1 MRIVFAGTPPFAA
14 AALNALADAGHEIV
28 LVMTQPDRPAGRG
41 MKLTPSAVK
50 QAALARGLPLYQP
63 ASLKTPES
71 QAELRAADA
80 DVMVVAAYG
89 LILPQAVLDMP
100 RYGCLNIHASLL
112 PRWRG
117 AAPIQRAILAGDAET
132 GITIM
137 QMDAGLDTGAMLAK
151 TTMPIRD
158 IDTAASLH
166 DALAEA
172 GARAIVAALGNYAAL
187 APDAQDGAQATYAA
201 KLSKEEARLDWSRS
215 ALELERA
222 VRAFNP
228 APGAWTLLDGAP
240 LKIWS
245 ARVVAEADVLQPEAH
260 AGSEVSG
267 EVLPADTEQLVIA
280 CGDGALSI
288 RELQPAGS
296 KRMTAAAF
304 LAGRPLAAG
313 TRLG

>member
-1 MRIVFAGTPPFAA
+1 VRIIFAGTPPFAA

-28 LVMTQPDRPAGRG
+28 LVLTQPDRPAGRG

-63 ASLKTPES
+63 ASLKSPEA
-71 QAELRAADA
+71 QTRLRAADA

-89 LILPQAVLDMP
+89 LILPSVVLDLP
-100 RYGCLNIHASLL
+100 RFGCLNIHASLL

-137 QMDAGLDTGAMLAK
+137 QMDAGLDTGAMLAR
-151 TTMPIRD
+151 TTLPIRD
-158 IDTAASLH
+158 SDTAASLH

-172 GARAIVAALGNYAAL
+172 GARAIVAALANLAKL
-187 APDAQDGAQATYAA
+187 APQAQDDAQATYAA

-228 APGAWTLLDGAP
+228 VPGAWTLLEGSP

-245 ARVVAEADVLQPEAH
+245 ARVAADAGVLQPE
-260 AGSEVSG
+260 SLMPG
-267 EVLPADTEQLVIA
+267 EVLPADAEQLVIA
-280 CGDGALSI
+280 CGKGALSI

-304 LAGRPLAAG
+304 LAGRSMPTG
-313 TRLG
+313 TRLGY